1 MDLGLPGRTY
11 IVTGASRGLG
21 FAVAETLA
29 AEDANVLVVS
39 RTDEAVQKAAEQ
51 LGPRAR
57 GVAADLRDPE
67 APGRL
72 MEAARSE
79 FGALHGAFVSHG
91 GPTPGPALELDDE
104 TLRDA
109 FELSALG
116 PIRFVREV
124 ARELG
129 EGGAIVVLT
138 SWSSAEP
145 VPGLASSNV
154 TRPGT
159 WGYVKTLAGEVG
171 DRGIRVN
178 AVFCGRFATER
189 QTELQEGM
197 ARKRGTTR
205 EEIVREIEE
214 AIPLRRIGDPRE
226 LGKVAAFLLSPAA
239 SYVTGAAWL
248 VDGGLVRG
256 L

>member
-1 MDLGLPGRTY
+1 MDLGLKDRTY

-21 FAVAETLA
+21 YAVAETLA
-29 AEDANVLVVS
+29 AEEANVLVVS
-39 RTDEAVQKAAEQ
+39 RTAEAVREAAER
-51 LGPRAR
+51 LGSRAR
-57 GVAADLRDPE
+57 GMGADLREPE

-72 MEAARSE
+72 VEKVRSE

-91 GPTPGPALELDDE
+91 GPTPGPALDLEDE

-116 PIRFVREV
+116 PIRLVREV
-124 ARELG
+124 ARDLPEDG
-129 EGGAIVVLT
+129 SIVLLT
-138 SWSSAEP
+138 SWSSVEP

-159 WGYVKTLAGEVG
+159 WGYVKTLAGEIG
-171 DRGIRVN
+171 PRGVRVN
-178 AVFCGRFATER
+178 AMFPGRFATER
-189 QTELQEGM
+189 QIELQEGM

-205 EEIVREIEE
+205 QEILREVEQE
-214 AIPLRRIGDPRE
+214 IPLRRMGEPPE

-239 SYVTGAAWL
+239 SYVTGAGWL